1 LKIAEHAGLNICVDI
16 YEPKDFSRCGP
27 AGCNMCGGVISESL
41 VQMLATEGINLPH
54 SVVQRGISSYVL
66 HTDAAAVRIR
76 TPTEEMRIA
85 CVHRGCG
92 PKGSEPGS
100 WQSFDGYL
108 LNLACQKGARHLPQR
123 VEALE
128 WLDGRPVIRPREGRE
143 QCYDLVVGAVG
154 VNSESV
160 KLFEHVGSG
169 LRRPKTTRA
178 CIAEICLGR
187 DQVQT
192 HLGSAMHVF
201 LLDLP
206 RLEFAA
212 LIPKGDYVT
221 TCVLG
226 RDVDQQLLRT
236 FLATPEV
243 RACLP
248 PELDTATLPCRCGPR
263 INIAAARPCFGDRV
277 VLVGDCGVSRLYKD
291 GIGAAYR
298 AAKACAVTAIF
309 HGVSER
315 DFVRYYWPTCR
326 RLQLDNRVGK
336 LLFLSGWIFRKVPFL
351 RGGMLRM
358 VADEQRVPGPGSIM
372 STVLWDMFT
381 GSAPYLD
388 ILLRMLKP
396 KFLYDFLSNCMGVL
410 FRLSPSRVTTS

>member
-1 LKIAEHAGLNICVDI
+1 
-16 YEPKDFSRCGP
+16 
-27 AGCNMCGGVISESL
+27 M
-41 VQMLATEGINLPH
+41 PH

-66 HTDAAAVRIR
+66 HTDASAVRIR
-76 TPTEEMRIA
+76 TPAEEMRIA

-92 PKGSEPGS
+92 PKGSEAGS
-100 WQSFDGYL
+100 WQSFDGFL
-108 LNLACQKGARHLPQR
+108 LNLACQKGARHVPHR

-128 WLDGRPVIRPREGRE
+128 WLDGRPMIRPRQGCE
-143 QCYDLVVGAVG
+143 QSYDLVVGAVG

-160 KLFEHVGSG
+160 KLFEHVCSG

-178 CIAEICLGR
+178 CIAEIWLGR
-187 DQVQT
+187 DQVESC
-192 HLGSAMHVF
+192 LGSAMHVF
-201 LLDLP
+201 LLNLP

-226 RDVDQQLLRT
+226 HDVDQQLLRT
-236 FLATPEV
+236 FLNTAEA
-243 RACLP
+243 RACFP
-248 PELDTATLPCRCGPR
+248 PDFDASSPPCRCGPR
-263 INIAAARPCFGDRV
+263 INIAAAQPCFGDRI

-298 AAKACAVTAIF
+298 AAKACAVTAVF

-315 DFVRYYWPTCR
+315 DFAHYYWPTCR

-336 LLFLSGWIFRKVPFL
+336 LLFFCGGMFRKIPFL
-351 RGGMLRM
+351 RSGMLRM
-358 VADEQRVPGPGSIM
+358 VADEQRVSGPCPIM
-372 STVLWDMFT
+372 SKVLWDMFT

-388 ILLRMLKP
+388 ILLRMAKP
-396 KFLYDFLSNCMGVL
+396 KFLYDFLSNCIGVL
-410 FRLSPSRVTTS
+410 LRLSPSRVATS